1 MAGIYIHFPFCRQ
14 ACHYC
19 NFHFSTQLRYQREI
33 LQAFEKEIQLRI
45 SEIPQHLES
54 IYFGGG
60 SPSIIAPKSLY
71 KIIKTVKE
79 NFKFN
84 DNIEI
89 TIEVNPDDVSL
100 EYLEELL
107 SVGINRL
114 SIGVQSFFDS
124 ELEMMNR
131 IHNASQAVQTI
142 EWTVKLFDNFSV
154 DLIYGFPSSNLLTW
168 QKNLNQALS
177 FNIPH
182 LSTYALTVESKTIL
196 AHQLKNN
203 EIQLL
208 DDEWVKSQY
217 DWMIIRLE
225 EAGYE
230 NYEFSNFSKPG
241 FKSVNNSNYWR
252 GKPYLG
258 IGPSAHSF
266 DGKRKRSWNLSNNV
280 KYLKSIQQGNL
291 PSSFEELTTN
301 ELFNEYLMTALRTSM
316 GVSLQK
322 INERFGEH
330 YIRYLEKQVENHLMS
345 QRLFWDGDTL
355 KVSKTAK
362 FLTDGI
368 ASDLFIIKS

>member
-19 NFHFSTQLRYQREI
+19 NFHFSTQLRYQGEI

-131 IHNASQAVQTI
+131 VH
-142 EWTVKLFDNFSV
+142 K
-154 DLIYGFPSSNLLTW
+154 SSAIVCLLC
-168 QKNLNQALS
+168 
-177 FNIPH
+177 
-182 LSTYALTVESKTIL
+182 
-196 AHQLKNN
+196 
-203 EIQLL
+203 
-208 DDEWVKSQY
+208 
-217 DWMIIRLE
+217 
-225 EAGYE
+225 
-230 NYEFSNFSKPG
+230 
-241 FKSVNNSNYWR
+241 
-252 GKPYLG
+252 
-258 IGPSAHSF
+258 
-266 DGKRKRSWNLSNNV
+266 
-280 KYLKSIQQGNL
+280 
-291 PSSFEELTTN
+291 
-301 ELFNEYLMTALRTSM
+301 
-316 GVSLQK
+316 
-322 INERFGEH
+322 
-330 YIRYLEKQVENHLMS
+330 
-345 QRLFWDGDTL
+345 
-355 KVSKTAK
+355 
-362 FLTDGI
+362 
-368 ASDLFIIKS
+368 